1 MAAQLMLHSRL
12 EELNNQSSDRLHS
25 LRKRNE
31 VKSTTKPKLLL
42 LMRFQM
48 SLPPFSA
55 IVVATKSHHP
65 RLSNLIH

>member
-31 VKSTTKPKLLL
+31 VKSTKPKLLL
-42 LMRFQM
+42 LRFQM

>member
-31 VKSTTKPKLLL
+31 VKSTKPKLLL
-42 LMRFQM
+42 RFQM

>member
-31 VKSTTKPKLLL
+31 VKSTKPN
-42 LMRFQM
+42 
-48 SLPPFSA
+48 A
-55 IVVATKSHHP
+55 AA
-65 RLSNLIH
+65 LSNVTSPFFCNCALLVYYPVIIKPHIKQ